1 MNILYYDIQGSAG
14 WPVLGWI
21 LIGIG
26 AILLTITIIIA
37 VENPDDISFGMTI
50 TMVLCVVL
58 GILVLQ
64 DTRIPIVKATVND
77 ETSWKEI
84 QQDYELI
91 KQEGEIYTFRVKN
104 ASIEEWK
111 LKVE

>member
-21 LIGIG
+21 LIGVG
-26 AILLTITIIIA
+26 AILLTISIVIMFA
-37 VENPDDISFGMTI
+37 DPDDVSFGMII
-50 TMVLCVVL
+50 TAAVCVVL
-58 GILVLQ
+58 GILVMK
-64 DTRIPIVKATVND
+64 DTRIPVVKATVSD
-77 ETSWKEI
+77 ETSWKEV
-84 QQDYELI
+84 QQGYELI

>member
-21 LIGIG
+21 LIGVG
-26 AILLTITIIIA
+26 TILLIVSIIIA
-37 VENPDDISFGMTI
+37 VEDPDDISLGMII
-50 TMVLCVVL
+50 TAAACVVF
-58 GILVLQ
+58 GILALQ
-64 DTRIPIVKATVND
+64 DTRIPIIKATVND
-77 ETSWKEI
+77 ETPWKEI
-84 QQDYELI
+84 QQEYELI

-111 LKVE
+111 LKIE

>member
-1 MNILYYDIQGSAG
+1 MNILYYDIQGSESM
-14 WPVLGWI
+14 PVLGWV

-26 AILLTITIIIA
+26 AILLIVSIIIMF
-37 VENPDDISFGMTI
+37 VNPDDVSFGMLI
-50 TMVLCVVL
+50 TTVACVVL
-58 GILVLQ
+58 GILIMR
-64 DTRIPIVKATVND
+64 DTRIPIVKATVSD
-77 ETSWKEI
+77 ETPWKEI
-84 QQDYELI
+84 QQEYELI